1 MEIRLAAT
9 RYIWTAFGLMM
20 LGLMATTIFGDSSL
34 GVGHVMIA
42 VAMAIASFLS
52 TGMVWNWGDASNSS
66 ANAVALASK
75 QKRSSVERLANELDS
90 MSDEDLERLRTRLS
104 GDVRD
109 VLTAPSYGVT
119 DDGELMRR

>member
-9 RYIWTAFGLMM
+9 RYIWGAFGLMM
-20 LGLMATTIFGDSSL
+20 LGLMSTVIFAGDSL
-34 GVGHVMIA
+34 GLAHVIIA
-42 VAMAIASFLS
+42 GVIGFCAFLS
-52 TGMVWNWGDASNSS
+52 TGMVWNWGDASNTT
-66 ANAVALASK
+66 NAVAISTK

-90 MSDEDLERLRTRLS
+90 MSDEDLEHLRTRLS

-109 VLTAPSYGVT
+109 VLTTHAYGVS

>member
-20 LGLMATTIFGDSSL
+20 LALMSTSIFGNSSL
-34 GVGHVMIA
+34 GVGHVIIA
-42 VAMAIASFLS
+42 VVLAAAAFLS

-66 ANAVALASK
+66 VNAVALATK

-90 MSDEDLERLRTRLS
+90 MSEDDLEHLRTRLS
-104 GDVRD
+104 GDVRE
-109 VLTAPSYGVT
+109 VLTASSYGVT